1 MNKAALIGSDGA
13 NMPFISFKNRINVYM
28 DRCCFGDARL
38 TLLQAACARTAA
50 QTIANLTSDTSG
62 LSEKDR
68 IEMSL
73 ERLSQR
79 FGVCGGFPLRA

>member
-1 MNKAALIGSDGA
+1 MDSCPFEGALI
-13 NMPFISFKNRINVYM
+13 
-28 DRCCFGDARL
+28 
-38 TLLQAACARTAA
+38 TLLQADCAKAAA
-50 QTIANLTSDTSG
+50 QTIAKLTTSTPG

-79 FGVCGGFPLRA
+79 FNVCGGSSRSLKLGSNAMVINWSLCL